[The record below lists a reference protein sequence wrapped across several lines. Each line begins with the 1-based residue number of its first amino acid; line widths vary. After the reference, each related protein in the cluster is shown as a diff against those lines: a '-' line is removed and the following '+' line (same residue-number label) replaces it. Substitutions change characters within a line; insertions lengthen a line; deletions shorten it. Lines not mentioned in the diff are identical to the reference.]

1 MSTGQTGAPDLI
13 TDGCGPPCGCWELRN
28 SLKDFDS
35 DKDGTLFFFNYHY
48 FISKNKYLLCI
59 RIALYGLKIII

>member
-1 MSTGQTGAPDLI
+1 MSIGQISVPDRI

-28 SLKDFDS
+28 SLRDLNS
-35 DKDGTLFFFNYHY
+35 DKDGALFFNYHY

-59 RIALYGLKIII
+59 RIALCGLKIIV